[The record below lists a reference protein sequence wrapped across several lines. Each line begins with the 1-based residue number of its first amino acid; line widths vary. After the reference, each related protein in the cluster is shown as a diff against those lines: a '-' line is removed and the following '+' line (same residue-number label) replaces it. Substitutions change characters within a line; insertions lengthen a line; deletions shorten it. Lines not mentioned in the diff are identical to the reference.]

1 MLSAP
6 LAALNYHQVNH
17 IQSLTFNAFFGQPAF
32 NAPLA
37 VNQVHSDGIL
47 RNQVLSEALGAV
59 GGAVLAAGAA
69 EADLQMGEAALEEAF
84 HVGIDQG
91 IDMVQEAE
99 DLAVLLQELDDRR
112 IQAGELLEPFVLPG
126 IVHAPAVEHIPA
138 PVSGRILGN
147 PLLEGKTV
155 NSHRQG

>member
-37 VNQVHSDGIL
+37 VNQVHSDGIP
-47 RNQVLSEALGAV
+47 RNQVLGEVLGAV

-69 EADLQMGEAALEEAF
+69 ETDLQVGEAALEEAF
-84 HVGIDQG
+84 HMGIDQG

-99 DLAVLLQELDDRR
+99 DLAVLLQEFNDRGV
-112 IQAGELLEPFVLPG
+112 QAGELLEPFVLPR
-126 IVHAPAVEHIPA
+126 IVYAPAVKHIPS
-138 PVSGRILGN
+138 PVPGRILGN

-155 NSHRQG
+155 HGYRQG